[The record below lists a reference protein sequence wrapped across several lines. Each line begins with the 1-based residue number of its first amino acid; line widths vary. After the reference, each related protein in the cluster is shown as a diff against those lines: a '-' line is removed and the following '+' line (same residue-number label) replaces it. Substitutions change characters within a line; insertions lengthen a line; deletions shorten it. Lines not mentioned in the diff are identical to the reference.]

1 MFKEISKINFSEFEN
16 IIKNPSQF
24 LQEYNISL
32 SNNEI
37 YFIVLL
43 ILLFIVGVFFE
54 LFKSKKEI
62 LDSDLPDIDYKS
74 NEIASNINI
83 QKIDLANAYISMG
96 KKTKAKGIIER
107 LEKNQLSKI
116 IKKDGLSLQEGGR
129 VINLTDK
136 VNKAKALRVFVRFYK
151 KYHQ

>member
-24 LQEYNISL
+24 LQEYNLSL

-37 YFIVLL
+37 YLVASLM
-43 ILLFIVGVFFE
+43 LLFIVGVFFE

-83 QKIDLANAYISMG
+83 QKIDLANAYINMG

-107 LEKNQLSKI
+107 LEKNQLSKSEKKEI
-116 IKKDGLSLQEGGR
+116 NKIKKLLNE
-129 VINLTDK
+129 
-136 VNKAKALRVFVRFYK
+136 
-151 KYHQ
+151 

>member
-24 LQEYNISL
+24 LEEYNISL

-37 YFIVLL
+37 YFIVSL

-96 KKTKAKGIIER
+96 KKTKAKGILER
-107 LEKNQLSKI
+107 LEKNQLSKSE
-116 IKKDGLSLQEGGR
+116 KKE
-129 VINLTDK
+129 INKL
-136 VNKAKALRVFVRFYK
+136 K
-151 KYHQ
+151 KFLNE

>member
-1 MFKEISKINFSEFEN
+1 MFKDVSKINFSEFEN

-24 LQEYNISL
+24 LQQYDLSL

-37 YFIVLL
+37 YFIASL
-43 ILLFIVGVFFE
+43 ILLFIVGVFFD

-62 LDSDLPDIDYKS
+62 LDSDLPDIDHKS
-74 NEIASNINI
+74 NEIASNTII

-107 LEKNQLSKI
+107 LEKNQLSKSE
-116 IKKDGLSLQEGGR
+116 KKE
-129 VINLTDK
+129 INKL
-136 VNKAKALRVFVRFYK
+136 K
-151 KYHQ
+151 KLLNE

>member
-24 LQEYNISL
+24 LQEYNLSL

-107 LEKNQLSKI
+107 LEKNQLSKSE
-116 IKKDGLSLQEGGR
+116 KKE
-129 VINLTDK
+129 INKL
-136 VNKAKALRVFVRFYK
+136 K
-151 KYHQ
+151 KLLNE

>member
-24 LQEYNISL
+24 LQEYNLSL

-37 YFIVLL
+37 YLVASLM
-43 ILLFIVGVFFE
+43 LLFIVGVFFE

-83 QKIDLANAYISMG
+83 QKIDLANAYINMG

-107 LEKNQLSKI
+107 LEKNQLSKSE
-116 IKKDGLSLQEGGR
+116 KKE
-129 VINLTDK
+129 INKL
-136 VNKAKALRVFVRFYK
+136 K
-151 KYHQ
+151 KLLNE

>member
-24 LQEYNISL
+24 LQEYNLSL

-37 YFIVLL
+37 YFIVSL

-54 LFKSKKEI
+54 LCKSKKEI

-74 NEIASNINI
+74 NEIASNTII

-107 LEKNQLSKI
+107 LENNQLSKSE
-116 IKKDGLSLQEGGR
+116 KKE
-129 VINLTDK
+129 INKL
-136 VNKAKALRVFVRFYK
+136 K
-151 KYHQ
+151 KLLNE

>member
-24 LQEYNISL
+24 LQEYNLSL

-37 YFIVLL
+37 YFIVSL

-74 NEIASNINI
+74 NDIASNINI

-107 LEKNQLSKI
+107 LENNQLSKSE
-116 IKKDGLSLQEGGR
+116 KKE
-129 VINLTDK
+129 INKL
-136 VNKAKALRVFVRFYK
+136 K
-151 KYHQ
+151 KLLNE

>member
-24 LQEYNISL
+24 LEEYNLSL

-37 YFIVLL
+37 YFIVSL

-107 LEKNQLSKI
+107 LEKNQLSKSE
-116 IKKDGLSLQEGGR
+116 KKE
-129 VINLTDK
+129 INKL
-136 VNKAKALRVFVRFYK
+136 K
-151 KYHQ
+151 KLLNE

>member
-1 MFKEISKINFSEFEN
+1 MFKDISKINFSEFEN

-24 LQEYNISL
+24 LEQYDLSL

-37 YFIVLL
+37 YFIASL
-43 ILLFIVGVFFE
+43 ILLFIVGVFFD
-54 LFKSKKEI
+54 LFKSKNEI

-74 NEIASNINI
+74 NEIASNTII

-107 LEKNQLSKI
+107 LEKNELSKSE
-116 IKKDGLSLQEGGR
+116 KKE
-129 VINLTDK
+129 INKL
-136 VNKAKALRVFVRFYK
+136 K
-151 KYHQ
+151 KLLNE

>member
-24 LQEYNISL
+24 LQEYNLSL

-37 YFIVLL
+37 YFIVSL

-83 QKIDLANAYISMG
+83 QKIDLANAYINMG

-107 LEKNQLSKI
+107 LEKNQLSKSEKKEI
-116 IKKDGLSLQEGGR
+116 NKIKKLLNE
-129 VINLTDK
+129 
-136 VNKAKALRVFVRFYK
+136 
-151 KYHQ
+151 

>member
-1 MFKEISKINFSEFEN
+1 MFKDISKINFSEFEN

-24 LQEYNISL
+24 LQQYDLSL

-37 YFIVLL
+37 YFIASI
-43 ILLFIVGVFFE
+43 ILLFIVGVFFD

-74 NEIASNINI
+74 NEIASNTII

-107 LEKNQLSKI
+107 LEKNQLSKSE
-116 IKKDGLSLQEGGR
+116 KKE
-129 VINLTDK
+129 INKL
-136 VNKAKALRVFVRFYK
+136 K
-151 KYHQ
+151 KLLNE

>member
-24 LQEYNISL
+24 LQEYNLSL

-37 YFIVLL
+37 YFIVSL

-62 LDSDLPDIDYKS
+62 LESDLPDIDYKS

-83 QKIDLANAYISMG
+83 QKIDLANAYINMG

-107 LEKNQLSKI
+107 LEKNQLSKSE
-116 IKKDGLSLQEGGR
+116 KKE
-129 VINLTDK
+129 INKL
-136 VNKAKALRVFVRFYK
+136 K
-151 KYHQ
+151 KLLNE

>member
-24 LQEYNISL
+24 LQEYNLSL

-37 YFIVLL
+37 YLVASLM
-43 ILLFIVGVFFE
+43 LLFIVGVFFE

-83 QKIDLANAYISMG
+83 QKIDLANAYVSMG

-107 LEKNQLSKI
+107 LEKNQLSKSE
-116 IKKDGLSLQEGGR
+116 KKE
-129 VINLTDK
+129 INRL
-136 VNKAKALRVFVRFYK
+136 K
-151 KYHQ
+151 KFLNE

>member
-37 YFIVLL
+37 YFIVSL

-62 LDSDLPDIDYKS
+62 LDSDLPDINYKS

-107 LEKNQLSKI
+107 LEKNQLSKSE
-116 IKKDGLSLQEGGR
+116 KKE
-129 VINLTDK
+129 INKL
-136 VNKAKALRVFVRFYK
+136 K
-151 KYHQ
+151 KLLNE

>member
-1 MFKEISKINFSEFEN
+1 MFKDILKINFSEFEN

-24 LQEYNISL
+24 LQQYDLSL

-37 YFIVLL
+37 YFIASL
-43 ILLFIVGVFFE
+43 ILLFIVGVFFD

-74 NEIASNINI
+74 NEIASNTII

-107 LEKNQLSKI
+107 LEKNQLSKNE
-116 IKKDGLSLQEGGR
+116 KKE
-129 VINLTDK
+129 INKL
-136 VNKAKALRVFVRFYK
+136 K
-151 KYHQ
+151 KLLNE

>member
-24 LQEYNISL
+24 LQEYNLSL

-37 YFIVLL
+37 YFIVSL

-74 NEIASNINI
+74 NEIASNTII

-107 LEKNQLSKI
+107 LEKNQLSKSE
-116 IKKDGLSLQEGGR
+116 KKE
-129 VINLTDK
+129 INKL
-136 VNKAKALRVFVRFYK
+136 K
-151 KYHQ
+151 KLLNE

>member
-37 YFIVLL
+37 YFIVSL

-107 LEKNQLSKI
+107 LEKNELSKSE
-116 IKKDGLSLQEGGR
+116 KKE
-129 VINLTDK
+129 INKL
-136 VNKAKALRVFVRFYK
+136 K
-151 KYHQ
+151 KLLNE

>member
-1 MFKEISKINFSEFEN
+1 MFKEISKFNFSEFEN

-37 YFIVLL
+37 YFIVSL

-107 LEKNQLSKI
+107 LEKNQLSKSE
-116 IKKDGLSLQEGGR
+116 KKE
-129 VINLTDK
+129 INKL
-136 VNKAKALRVFVRFYK
+136 K
-151 KYHQ
+151 KFLNE

>member
-24 LQEYNISL
+24 LQEYNLSL

-37 YFIVLL
+37 YFIVSL

-83 QKIDLANAYISMG
+83 QKIDLANAYINMG
-96 KKTKAKGIIER
+96 KKNKAKGIIER
-107 LEKNQLSKI
+107 LEKNQLSKSE
-116 IKKDGLSLQEGGR
+116 KKE
-129 VINLTDK
+129 INKL
-136 VNKAKALRVFVRFYK
+136 K
-151 KYHQ
+151 KLLNE

>member
-24 LQEYNISL
+24 LQQYDLSL

-37 YFIVLL
+37 YFIASL
-43 ILLFIVGVFFE
+43 ILLFIVGVFFD

-107 LEKNQLSKI
+107 LEKNQLSKSE
-116 IKKDGLSLQEGGR
+116 KKE
-129 VINLTDK
+129 INKL
-136 VNKAKALRVFVRFYK
+136 K
-151 KYHQ
+151 KLLNE

>member
-24 LQEYNISL
+24 LEEYNLSL

-37 YFIVLL
+37 YFIVSL
-43 ILLFIVGVFFE
+43 ILLFIIGVFFE

-96 KKTKAKGIIER
+96 KKTKAKSIIER
-107 LEKNQLSKI
+107 LEKNQLSKSE
-116 IKKDGLSLQEGGR
+116 KKE
-129 VINLTDK
+129 INKL
-136 VNKAKALRVFVRFYK
+136 K
-151 KYHQ
+151 KFLNE

>member
-24 LQEYNISL
+24 LQEYNLSL

-37 YFIVLL
+37 YFIVSL

-96 KKTKAKGIIER
+96 KKTKAKSIIER
-107 LEKNQLSKI
+107 LEKNQLSKSE
-116 IKKDGLSLQEGGR
+116 KKE
-129 VINLTDK
+129 INKL
-136 VNKAKALRVFVRFYK
+136 K
-151 KYHQ
+151 KFLNE

>member
-37 YFIVLL
+37 YFIVSL
-43 ILLFIVGVFFE
+43 ILLFIVGVFFDV
-54 LFKSKKEI
+54 FKSKKEI

-107 LEKNQLSKI
+107 LEKNQLSKSE
-116 IKKDGLSLQEGGR
+116 KKE
-129 VINLTDK
+129 INKL
-136 VNKAKALRVFVRFYK
+136 K
-151 KYHQ
+151 KLLNE

>member
-24 LQEYNISL
+24 LQEYNLSL

-37 YFIVLL
+37 YFIVSL

-96 KKTKAKGIIER
+96 KKTKAKGIMER
-107 LEKNQLSKI
+107 LEKNKLSKSE
-116 IKKDGLSLQEGGR
+116 KKE
-129 VINLTDK
+129 INKL
-136 VNKAKALRVFVRFYK
+136 K
-151 KYHQ
+151 KLLNE

>member
-37 YFIVLL
+37 YFIVSL
-43 ILLFIVGVFFE
+43 ILLFIVGVFFDF
-54 LFKSKKEI
+54 FKSKKEI
-62 LDSDLPDIDYKS
+62 LDSVLPDFDYKS

-83 QKIDLANAYISMG
+83 QKIDLANAYINMG

-107 LEKNQLSKI
+107 LEKNQLSKSE
-116 IKKDGLSLQEGGR
+116 KKE
-129 VINLTDK
+129 INKL
-136 VNKAKALRVFVRFYK
+136 K
-151 KYHQ
+151 KLLNE

>member
-24 LQEYNISL
+24 LQQYDLSL

-37 YFIVLL
+37 YFIVSL

-74 NEIASNINI
+74 NEIASNTII

-107 LEKNQLSKI
+107 LEKNQLSNSE
-116 IKKDGLSLQEGGR
+116 KKE
-129 VINLTDK
+129 INKL
-136 VNKAKALRVFVRFYK
+136 K
-151 KYHQ
+151 KLLNE

>member
-24 LQEYNISL
+24 LQEYNLSL

-37 YFIVLL
+37 YLVASLM
-43 ILLFIVGVFFE
+43 LLFIVGVFFE

-74 NEIASNINI
+74 NEIASNIKI
-83 QKIDLANAYISMG
+83 KKIDLANAKIIRG

-107 LEKNQLSKI
+107 LEKNQLSKSE
-116 IKKDGLSLQEGGR
+116 KKE
-129 VINLTDK
+129 INKL
-136 VNKAKALRVFVRFYK
+136 K
-151 KYHQ
+151 KLLNE

>member
-24 LQEYNISL
+24 LQEYNLSL

-37 YFIVLL
+37 YFVVSL

-83 QKIDLANAYISMG
+83 QKIDLANAYINMG

-107 LEKNQLSKI
+107 LEKNQLSKSE
-116 IKKDGLSLQEGGR
+116 KKE
-129 VINLTDK
+129 INKL
-136 VNKAKALRVFVRFYK
+136 K
-151 KYHQ
+151 KLLNE

>member
-24 LQEYNISL
+24 LQEYNLSL

-37 YFIVLL
+37 YFIVSL

-62 LDSDLPDIDYKS
+62 LESDLPDIDYKS

-107 LEKNQLSKI
+107 LEKNQLSKSE
-116 IKKDGLSLQEGGR
+116 KKE
-129 VINLTDK
+129 INKL
-136 VNKAKALRVFVRFYK
+136 K
-151 KYHQ
+151 KLLNE

>member
-37 YFIVLL
+37 YFIVSL

-107 LEKNQLSKI
+107 LEKNQLSKSE
-116 IKKDGLSLQEGGR
+116 KKE
-129 VINLTDK
+129 INNL
-136 VNKAKALRVFVRFYK
+136 K
-151 KYHQ
+151 KLLNE

>member
-24 LQEYNISL
+24 LQEYNLSL

-37 YFIVLL
+37 YFIVSL

-62 LDSDLPDIDYKS
+62 LDSDLPDFSYKS
-74 NEIASNINI
+74 NEIASNTII

-96 KKTKAKGIIER
+96 KKNKAKGIIER
-107 LEKNQLSKI
+107 LEKNQLSKSE
-116 IKKDGLSLQEGGR
+116 KKE
-129 VINLTDK
+129 INKL
-136 VNKAKALRVFVRFYK
+136 K
-151 KYHQ
+151 KLLNE